1 MQKGSVIRRR
11 AVVPQA
17 IYAKAGHDH
26 TRRHESS
33 RVRPDHVSCCIVL
46 PTPGN
51 WRLAPKAGVS
61 SAFERSGRE
70 TDEGIPGRGSCV
82 RLTSSVVN
90 RSWLS
95 EYVRIHFL
103 HTYTLGAR
111 QGCPEVAH
119 VRCISTRRQRSIRGR
134 AAPPKRATTSS
145 NVVRTGPLEGLGNRA
160 DQGARMIREMGRSR
174 SYVSLVRRSVVS
186 KDTAGHRRI

>member
-46 PTPGN
+46 PTPGD

-70 TDEGIPGRGSCV
+70 TDEGIPGRGSYV
-82 RLTSSVVN
+82 RLTSSVVK

-95 EYVRIHFL
+95 EYVRINFSIRTRSERDRGVQRWRTFAASRREDNARFEAGL
-103 HTYTLGAR
+103 HHRSAQR
-111 QGCPEVAH
+111 
-119 VRCISTRRQRSIRGR
+119 RRQ
-134 AAPPKRATTSS
+134 TSS
-145 NVVRTGPLEGLGNRA
+145 EPDPSRVSVTER
-160 DQGARMIREMGRSR
+160 IR
-174 SYVSLVRRSVVS
+174 VPV
-186 KDTAGHRRI
+186 